1 MSVKQILE
9 EKGHEVFTM
18 DSDVTLGEAARELAT
33 RRIGALILLDR
44 DGRLAGIL
52 SERDVVRMIGTKG
65 PECLSESVAEVMTR
79 KVTTCDEEATVNEVM
94 ELMTRGRFRH
104 IPVVERGKLIG
115 IVSIGDLVKR
125 RIEDAEREAEDMRTY
140 IAAAG

>member
-9 EKGHEVFTM
+9 EKGRDVFTLKA
-18 DSDVTLGEAARELAT
+18 DVTLGEAARALAT
-33 RRIGALILLDR
+33 KRIGALILLDE
-44 DGRLAGIL
+44 GGGLAGIL
-52 SERDVVRMIGTKG
+52 SERDVVRMIGTQG
-65 PECLSESVAEVMTR
+65 PACLEEGVAEVMTR
-79 KVTTCDEEATVNEVM
+79 KIVTCDEEATVNEVM

-104 IPVVERGKLIG
+104 IPVTEHGKLVG
-115 IVSIGDLVKR
+115 IISIGDVVKR

>member
-1 MSVKQILE
+1 MDVKHILE
-9 EKGHEVFTM
+9 EKGNDVFTL
-18 DSDVTLGEAARELAT
+18 SEDVTLGEATKALAAQ
-33 RRIGALILLDR
+33 RIGALILLDR

-65 PECLSESVAEVMTR
+65 PECLTENVADVMTR
-79 KVTTCDEEATVNEVM
+79 KVTTCGEEATVNEVM

-104 IPVVERGKLIG
+104 IPVVERGKLVG

-125 RIEDAEREAEDMRTY
+125 RIEEAEREAEDMRTY
-140 IAAAG
+140 ISAAG

>member
-1 MSVKQILE
+1 MGVKQILE
-9 EKGHEVFTM
+9 EKGRDVFTL
-18 DSDVTLGEAARELAT
+18 DVGVTLGEAATALAT
-33 RRIGALILLDR
+33 RRIGALILLEP

-52 SERDVVRMIGTKG
+52 SERDVVRMIGTTG
-65 PECLSESVAEVMTR
+65 PDCLSESVADVMTR
-79 KVTTCDEEATVNEVM
+79 KVTTCGEEATVNEVM

-104 IPVVERGKLIG
+104 IPVVEGGKLVG
-115 IVSIGDLVKR
+115 LVSIGDLVKR

>member
-18 DSDVTLGEAARELAT
+18 DAGVTLGEATKELAT
-33 RRIGALILLDR
+33 RRIGAMILLDR

-52 SERDVVRMIGTKG
+52 SERDVVRMIGAEG
-65 PECLSESVAEVMTR
+65 PDCLSHSVADVMTR
-79 KVTTCDEEATVNEVM
+79 KVTTCGEEATVNEVM

-104 IPVVERGKLIG
+104 IPVVERGRLIG
-115 IVSIGDLVKR
+115 VVSIGDLVKR

-140 IAAAG
+140 ISAAG